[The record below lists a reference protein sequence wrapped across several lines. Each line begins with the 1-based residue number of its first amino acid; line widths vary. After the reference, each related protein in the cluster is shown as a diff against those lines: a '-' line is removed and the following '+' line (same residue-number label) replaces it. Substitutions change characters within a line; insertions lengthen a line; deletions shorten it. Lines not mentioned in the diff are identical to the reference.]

1 MRFEGTLVHLSSR
14 EFGTRFY
21 INPT

>member
-1 MRFEGTLVHLSSR
+1 MRFQETLVHLSSR

-21 INPT
+21 INLT